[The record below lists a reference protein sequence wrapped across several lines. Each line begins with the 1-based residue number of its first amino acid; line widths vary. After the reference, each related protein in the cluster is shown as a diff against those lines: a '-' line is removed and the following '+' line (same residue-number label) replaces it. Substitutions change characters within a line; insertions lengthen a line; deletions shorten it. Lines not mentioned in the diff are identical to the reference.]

1 MTYKNEEG
9 YLQLLSDI
17 LEHGVDIPDRT
28 GVGCR
33 AIFGVDVEYNTFCLS
48 TVRPASLRLAFEEM
62 MFFLRGKTNTKE
74 LEAKGVN
81 FWKGNTSREFLDN
94 RGLEYLPEGSLGAAY
109 STQWRNSGGYFDT
122 NGGVDQLQ
130 QLVDILANERYSRRN
145 LVMLWN
151 PSENDYGVLTP
162 CWFGSQWIVLP
173 NKDGDDELHCYLFN
187 RSNDSLFG
195 ATFAFQQYRFLQL
208 ALCKMFGFKLGKLKA
223 CITHAHIYH
232 NQIDYV
238 KETLTRELGQQ
249 GTVEITKDIKT
260 LDDLLSLEWEDVKV
274 SGLVVNNKPY
284 VNERPSM
291 AV

>member
-28 GVGCR
+28 GMGCR
-33 AIFGVDVEYNTFCLS
+33 AIFGVEVEYDTFCLS

-94 RGLEYLPEGSLGAAY
+94 RGLEYLPVGSLGAAY
-109 STQWRNSGGYFDT
+109 SNQWRNSGGYFDT
-122 NGGVDQLQ
+122 NNGVDQLQ
-130 QLVDILANERYSRRN
+130 QLIDILANERYSRRN

-162 CWFGSQWIVLP
+162 C
-173 NKDGDDELHCYLFN
+173 
-187 RSNDSLFG
+187 
-195 ATFAFQQYRFLQL
+195 
-208 ALCKMFGFKLGKLKA
+208 
-223 CITHAHIYH
+223 
-232 NQIDYV
+232 
-238 KETLTRELGQQ
+238 
-249 GTVEITKDIKT
+249 
-260 LDDLLSLEWEDVKV
+260 
-274 SGLVVNNKPY
+274 
-284 VNERPSM
+284 
-291 AV
+291 